1 MTFLVNWDAVDEF
14 LEAIGR
20 SSGQLVFAVYPPDPS
35 KPCRHFEC
43 DADAIPRREIE
54 KYLREKPTHN
64 LGLVINPPSER
75 PRNWG
80 EKPEHLNSKGYV
92 KAWGASNAHI
102 EEAIAVWAECDG
114 GLTIEEQEVLP
125 QLAGLP
131 DPTIT
136 VWTGGKS
143 LHHYWLFTPGQEISL
158 GLFRDLQTRIAN
170 AIEIVA
176 PDAKPDK
183 GINNPSRVMRIP
195 GAKHPKTGKYAVI
208 HSTTQETFTSEEIQ
222 ACAPSLITRASDA
235 PAKPSHHWFAKLPDE
250 RQQELAIE
258 MLKKAPVRTEDGAGM
273 YIKCFAI
280 LAGITHHF
288 GQAIALRICD
298 AASWHSEGF
307 WEPEQKIPT
316 IQDTKWRA
324 SIRRLIEVALENGYE
339 LPEDCQEAL
348 AEEEQQPSDD
358 HHVLLPFQFLGY
370 DHGTFYYMP
379 NGTAQVISLPTSS
392 HTKLHLITL
401 GGKYFW
407 ESNFPNKEGVDWD
420 SALEW
425 MVVESQKKGVYDHDR
440 IRGRGAWVDANR
452 VIFHLGMRLIVD
464 NKETP
469 VVGGIS
475 SYYSYEHAKPL
486 DGPSETPLADE
497 AASSIYKI
505 AKTFSWEHDTS
516 AALLMGWIALAPVC
530 GALDWRPHIWITGG
544 KGCGKTTILRS
555 FMRPLLGGVYQ
566 AATGGTTEA
575 GLRGTLR
582 SDAIP
587 VVFDEFE
594 QNEQRDKQNVQNV
607 LALARIASSEGGKVI
622 KGTAGG
628 GSNSYEIRSMFCVSS
643 INVALVQGADQDRF
657 CILSLRNASEAPAD
671 HWRSLESALA
681 QHCTIENGRALIA
694 RTLQRIPAIR
704 ENSRIFAAALARNYG
719 QRFGDQHG
727 TLLAGAYS
735 LQPQGG
741 SVIAQETAN
750 KWVDQMD
757 WANRATTE
765 RGADED
771 KCLGFILEC
780 LIPITGGRR
789 MSVLELIEASRGPRL
804 GRIEDCLDDAD
815 RILGRYGI
823 KIHESQLAIAN
834 ANTNLNGLLR
844 DTPWSG
850 GAHKQA
856 LKRVLGASASS
867 EAIRFPG
874 SKTSRA
880 TLIPLARLD

>member
-1 MTFLVNWDAVDEF
+1 MSSLVNWDVVDEF

-20 SSGQLVFAVYPPDPS
+20 SSGPIVFAVYPPDPT
-35 KPCRHFEC
+35 KPCRHFQCE
-43 DADAIPRREIE
+43 AEAIPRSDIE
-54 KYLREKPTHN
+54 KYLRQKPTHS
-64 LGLVINPPSER
+64 LGVVINPPAEQ

-80 EKPEHLNSKGYV
+80 EKEEHRNSKGYV

-143 LHHYWLFTPGQEISL
+143 LHHYWLFTPGQEIDL

-195 GAKHPKTGKYAVI
+195 GAKHPKTGQYAVI

-235 PAKPSHHWFAKLPDE
+235 PAKPSHHWFSALPDE
-250 RQQELAIE
+250 RQEELAIE
-258 MLKKAPVRTEDGAGM
+258 MLKCAPVRSEEGAGM
-273 YIKCFAI
+273 YIKCFAV

-288 GQAIALRICD
+288 GQAAAIRICD
-298 AASWHSEGF
+298 AAAWHSQGF
-307 WEPEQKIPT
+307 WEPDQKIPT

-324 SIRRLIEVALENGYE
+324 SIRRLIEVALENGYQ
-339 LPEDCQEAL
+339 LPEDCQHAL
-348 AEEEQQPSDD
+348 AEEEQQPSND

-464 NKETP
+464 NKEIP

-486 DGPSETPLADE
+486 DGPSDIPLADE
-497 AASSIYKI
+497 AAAAIFKI

-622 KGTAGG
+622 KGTSSG
-628 GSNSYEIRSMFCVSS
+628 GSSSYEIRSMFCVSS

-735 LQPQGG
+735 LRPGG
-741 SVIAQETAN
+741 GVVIDQEIAN
-750 KWVDQMD
+750 KWVDSMD
-757 WANRATTE
+757 WSPRSGTE

-789 MSVLELIEASRGPRL
+789 MSVLELIDASRGPRL
-804 GRIEDCLDDAD
+804 GRIEDSLDDAD
-815 RILGRYGI
+815 KILGRYGI

-834 ANTNLNGLLR
+834 ANTNLQALLR

-867 EAIRFPG
+867 DAIRFPG
-874 SKTSRA
+874 SKVSRA
-880 TLIPLARLD
+880 TLIPLTHLE